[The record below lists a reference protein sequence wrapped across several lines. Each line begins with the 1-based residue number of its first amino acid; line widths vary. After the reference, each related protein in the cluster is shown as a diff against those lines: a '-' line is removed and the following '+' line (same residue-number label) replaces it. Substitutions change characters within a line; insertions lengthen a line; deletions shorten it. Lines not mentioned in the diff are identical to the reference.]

1 MKQKVKIT
9 LTLLSMVMLF
19 SCDYE
24 TQVINMVHKDG
35 SVTRKVIMKN
45 SEEKFEPEKYR
56 VPVDSTWQTQ
66 IDIDINENGDTSWIL
81 TAEKYFASVEDIN
94 DEYMSDQGS
103 NQYLERKAHF
113 SKSFKWF
120 TTVFRYSETIDKF
133 MTIACP
139 VSDYLSDEEIK
150 FFYLPGNVRT
160 ELQNG
165 NDSLKYE
172 VLSDTIDMKSEV
184 WMWTSFVRQWIEIFY
199 DLFGDYP
206 DLTIDKEE
214 MLLKESAFV
223 KQLIDYDKNEKEKD
237 EEAISLINE
246 EDNDDKSMQLL
257 EEYIEEEAK
266 EEDADENIELLIT
279 SMLGKKFFS
288 TFRTEIDSAMSVL
301 ETMIEPFISVD
312 NYDIEIRMPGN
323 IIASNGY
330 VNTDPD
336 SENSSGILWTVK
348 GEYFLTQQ
356 YEMWVESQ
364 ISNYWTWIISA
375 LFILFVITGF
385 VIRSK
390 KEKV

>member
-1 MKQKVKIT
+1 
-9 LTLLSMVMLF
+9 
-19 SCDYE
+19 
-24 TQVINMVHKDG
+24 
-35 SVTRKVIMKN
+35 
-45 SEEKFEPEKYR
+45 
-56 VPVDSTWQTQ
+56 
-66 IDIDINENGDTSWIL
+66 
-81 TAEKYFASVEDIN
+81 
-94 DEYMSDQGS
+94 
-103 NQYLERKAHF
+103 
-113 SKSFKWF
+113 
-120 TTVFRYSETIDKF
+120 
-133 MTIACP
+133 
-139 VSDYLSDEEIK
+139 
-150 FFYLPGNVRT
+150 
-160 ELQNG
+160 
-165 NDSLKYE
+165 
-172 VLSDTIDMKSEV
+172 
-184 WMWTSFVRQWIEIFY
+184 
-199 DLFGDYP
+199 
-206 DLTIDKEE
+206 

-237 EEAISLINE
+237 EEALQIMLNAKDEKVVDVPE
-246 EDNDDKSMQLL
+246 EKTEQEVKDEEPDD
-257 EEYIEEEAK
+257 
-266 EEDADENIELLIT
+266 IELLIT

-356 YEMWVESQ
+356 YEMWAESQ

>member
-1 MKQKVKIT
+1 
-9 LTLLSMVMLF
+9 MVMLF
-19 SCDYE
+19 SCNYE
-24 TQVINMVHKDG
+24 TYVINTVHKDG

-45 SEEKFEPEKYR
+45 SEEKFEPGKYR

-66 IDIDINENGDTSWIL
+66 IDIDVNEKGDTSWIL
-81 TAEKYFASVEDIN
+81 TAEKHFASVEDIN
-94 DEYMSDQGS
+94 DEYINDQGS
-103 NQYLERKAHF
+103 NQDLERKAHF
-113 SKSFKWF
+113 SRSFKWF
-120 TTVFRYSETIDKF
+120 TTRFRYSETIDKF

-172 VLSDTIDMKSEV
+172 ALSDTIDMKSEI

-206 DLTIDKEE
+206 DLSIDKKE
-214 MLLKESAFV
+214 MLSKESDFV
-223 KQLIDYDKNEKEKD
+223 KQLIDYDKSEKEKD
-237 EEAISLINE
+237 EETLRLLDE
-246 EDNDDKSMQLL
+246 EENDDEVLRLL
-257 EEYIEEEAK
+257 EEEEKK
-266 EEDADENIELLIT
+266 ENGVDDIELLIT
-279 SMLGKKFFS
+279 SMLGKKFYS
-288 TFRTEIDSAMSVL
+288 TFKTEIDSAMSVL
-301 ETMIEPFISVD
+301 ETMTEPFISVD
-312 NYDIEIRMPGN
+312 NYDIEIRMPSN

-336 SENSSGILWTVK
+336 SENSGGILWTVK

-356 YEMWVESQ
+356 YEMWAESQ

-390 KEKV
+390 KEKD

>member
-1 MKQKVKIT
+1 MI
-9 LTLLSMVMLF
+9 MLF
-19 SCDYE
+19 SCNYE
-24 TQVINMVHKDG
+24 TYVINTVHKDG

-45 SEEKFEPEKYR
+45 SEEKFEPGKYR
-56 VPVDSTWQTQ
+56 VPVDSTWQTK
-66 IDIDINENGDTSWIL
+66 IDTEVNEAGDTSWIL

-94 DEYMSDQGS
+94 DEYINDQGS
-103 NQYLERKAHF
+103 NQYLVRKAHF

-120 TTVFRYSETIDKF
+120 TTRFRYNETIDKF

-172 VLSDTIDMKSEV
+172 ALSDTIDMKSEI

-199 DLFGDYP
+199 DLFGDDP
-206 DLTIDKEE
+206 DLSIDKKE
-214 MLLKESAFV
+214 MLSKESDFV
-223 KQLIDYDKNEKEKD
+223 KQLIDYDKSEKEKD
-237 EEAISLINE
+237 EEEAVSVLEKETE
-246 EDNDDKSMQLL
+246 EVKDEEPDD
-257 EEYIEEEAK
+257 
-266 EEDADENIELLIT
+266 IELLIT
-279 SMLGKKFFS
+279 SMLGKKFYS

-301 ETMIEPFISVD
+301 ETMTEPFISID

-330 VNTDPD
+330 VNTDQD

-356 YEMWVESQ
+356 YEMWAESQ
-364 ISNYWTWIISA
+364 ISNYWAWIISA

-390 KEKV
+390 KEKD

>member
-1 MKQKVKIT
+1 MKRKLKIT
-9 LTLLSMVMLF
+9 LTFLSMIMLF
-19 SCDYE
+19 SCNYE
-24 TQVINMVHKDG
+24 TYVINTVHKDG

-56 VPVDSTWQTQ
+56 VPVDSTWQTK
-66 IDIDINENGDTSWIL
+66 IDMDINEAGDTSWIL
-81 TAEKYFASVEDIN
+81 TAEKHFGNVDEIN
-94 DEYMSDQGS
+94 EEYINDQGS
-103 NQYLERKAHF
+103 NQYLERKAYF

-139 VSDYLSDEEIK
+139 VSDYLSDEELK

-172 VLSDTIDMKSEV
+172 ALSDTVELKSEV
-184 WMWTSFVRQWIEIFY
+184 WIWTSFVRQWVEIFY
-199 DLFGDYP
+199 DLFGDHP
-206 DLTIDKEE
+206 DLSIDKEE
-214 MLLKESAFV
+214 MSSKESAFV
-223 KQLIDYDKNEKEKD
+223 KQLIDYDKSEKEKD
-237 EEAISLINE
+237 EEALQIMLNAEDE
-246 EDNDDKSMQLL
+246 EVVDVPEEKTEQEVKDEEPDD
-257 EEYIEEEAK
+257 
-266 EEDADENIELLIT
+266 IELIII
-279 SMLGKKFFS
+279 SILGEKFYS
-288 TFRTEIDSAMSVL
+288 TFKTEIDSAMSVL
-301 ETMIEPFISVD
+301 ETMTEPFISVD

-336 SENSSGILWTVK
+336 SENSSGILWLVK

-356 YEMWVESQ
+356 YEMWAESRVN
-364 ISNYWTWIISA
+364 NYWAWIISA

-390 KEKV
+390 KEKD

>member
-1 MKQKVKIT
+1 MKRKVKIT

-24 TQVINMVHKDG
+24 THVINTVHKDG
-35 SVTRKVIMKN
+35 SITRKVIMKN

-66 IDIDINENGDTSWIL
+66 IDMDVNEAGDTSWIL
-81 TAEKYFASVEDIN
+81 TAEKHFGNVDEIN
-94 DEYMSDQGS
+94 EEYINDQGS
-103 NQYLERKAHF
+103 NQYLERKAYF

-133 MTIACP
+133 MTVTCP
-139 VSDYLSDEEIK
+139 VSDFLSDEELK
-150 FFYLPGNVRT
+150 FFYLPGNVIA
-160 ELQNG
+160 ELKNG
-165 NDSLKYE
+165 SDSLKYE
-172 VLSDTIDMKSEV
+172 ALSDTIDTKSEI

-199 DLFGDYP
+199 DLFGDHP
-206 DLTIDKEE
+206 DLSIDKEE
-214 MLLKESAFV
+214 MLSKESAFV
-223 KQLIDYDKNEKEKD
+223 KQLIDYDKSEKEKD
-237 EEAISLINE
+237 EEFS
-246 EDNDDKSMQLL
+246 QLL
-257 EEYIEEEAK
+257 EEDEEAMQFLEEEK
-266 EEDADENIELLIT
+266 NEDKINDTELIIT
-279 SMLGKKFFS
+279 SMLGKKFYS

-301 ETMIEPFISVD
+301 ETMTEPFISVD
-312 NYDIEIRMPGN
+312 NYDIEIRMPGY

-336 SENSSGILWTVK
+336 SENSSGILWLVK

-356 YEMWVESQ
+356 YEMWAESRVN
-364 ISNYWTWIISA
+364 NYWAWIISA

-390 KEKV
+390 KEKD